1 MLSRMRCWA
10 GVRRPLTALLSNG
23 SAPSGNQ
30 SLTRSRELILSVL
43 STVPSP
49 REARKFIDS
58 VSGHETLRSQREF
71 EERQAQLAIEQASG
85 VSALVPGEFLHPH
98 TEAQAPMRTLAA
110 LVCVDSLETHGVG
123 KLLAQ
128 MQRIGVAP
136 IVIVA
141 ANGDHLSAVA
151 RTHVLADAVER
162 EGGRARPICG
172 GVFGSDVCSEP
183 ITAAIADG
191 QIPVV
196 APLAVDEAQRL
207 VVLDTRSVTALARAL
222 AALERAG
229 SMSVARLILLGSESG
244 IAAGGELQ
252 RLVNL
257 EEDYVRLEES
267 CGQTGALQLM
277 RTCLGILAPTAVGIV
292 ASVHADP
299 SLVLKGLIS
308 ERPTAVPQYKKPDS
322 HPVVARVLD
331 GVPNYQP
338 ISGHAKEAPLI
349 QPSQFT
355 LLRHGFRIQRHTSL
369 DTCDLSRLRSLL
381 ESSFQR
387 KLDMAYFER
396 LRNVG
401 IQVIVAGEYQGAVI
415 VTHEKTSGQYLPYLD
430 KFAVLPEVQGTGM
443 ADILWDE
450 LRVAC
455 PSCMWRSRNDNGVNR
470 WYFDRS
476 HGHKRSPV
484 GVGTRWVFFWYQSQ
498 TGERVLTPSD
508 VCEGVDVAQRIPP
521 SFL

>member
-1 MLSRMRCWA
+1 MFLRRWA
-10 GVRRPLTALLSNG
+10 VVRRPLTALLSSG
-23 SAPSGNQ
+23 SAPGNQ

-58 VSGHETLRSQREF
+58 VSGQETLRSQREF
-71 EERQAQLAIEQASG
+71 EERQAQLAIEQG
-85 VSALVPGEFLHPH
+85 DRDLVPGEFLHLPNEVQ
-98 TEAQAPMRTLAA
+98 TPMRTLAA
-110 LVCVDSLETHGVG
+110 LVYVDSETLGVVG
-123 KLLAQ
+123 KMLAQ

-136 IVIVA
+136 IVVTK
-141 ANGDHLSAVA
+141 ANDHISAVR
-151 RTHVLADAVER
+151 RTHMLADAVER

-172 GVFGSDVCSEP
+172 GVFGADVCSEP
-183 ITAAIADG
+183 ITAAIAQG
-191 QIPVV
+191 QIPVI
-196 APLAVDEAQRL
+196 APLAVDSGQQLR
-207 VVLDTRSVTALARAL
+207 VLDGSVTALARAL
-222 AALERAG
+222 AALDG
-229 SMSVARLILLGSESG
+229 SMSVARLILLGGESG
-244 IAAGGELQ
+244 ITAGGELQ

-257 EEDYVRLEES
+257 EEDYVRLESS
-267 CGQTGALQLM
+267 CERTGALQLM

-308 ERPTAVPQYKKPDS
+308 ERPTAVPQFKKPES
-322 HPVVARVLD
+322 PVVARILD

-338 ISGHAKEAPLI
+338 IYEHKEPAVI

-369 DTCDLSRLRSLL
+369 DTVDIDRLRCLL

-396 LRNVG
+396 LRHLG
-401 IQVIVAGEYQGAVI
+401 IQIIVAGEYQGAVI
-415 VTHEKTSGQYLPYLD
+415 VTFEKTSGEDLPYLD

-455 PSCMWRSRNDNGVNR
+455 PSCMWRSRNDNGVN
-470 WYFDRS
+470 
-476 HGHKRSPV
+476 
-484 GVGTRWVFFWYQSQ
+484 
-498 TGERVLTPSD
+498 
-508 VCEGVDVAQRIPP
+508 
-521 SFL
+521 